1 LEKKHLFFYLAL
13 IAIGL
18 AGCYVLLLATPYG
31 MGLNSDSASYVDGA
45 GNLLNG
51 HGYTRTSSEGRFK
64 PITHFPPVFSISLI
78 PLSLV
83 GLDLLQSG
91 RIIVV
96 INFGLGI
103 IMVGLLIQKIS
114 HSIPFSILGAILLGI
129 SNILLEVYAYLL
141 SEPLF
146 ISLMLIAYLFLSK
159 YFEAHR
165 KRWLVLTG
173 FALSLSYL
181 TRYVG
186 LTIIACAV
194 LTILLLETDYSYFLE
209 DWQVSPK
216 ARLSSRLLRPFSKK
230 VALPLKEV
238 AILLGSSLPLIIIW
252 TIYTYSMGGGF
263 DNRTLAWHPIDYT
276 TLLNTLKHLLNWL
289 VSVDVISILKP
300 WTRVIRFVSLLVLPG
315 LAIYILNAIWHRI
328 HNEKRTSISSE
339 TSTAF
344 SLSLHVILYLLFL
357 FVSISLFDA
366 STPLNYRLLSVAYV
380 PMIVLFS
387 SSVAWL
393 WKTMK
398 SYSNKFGRVL
408 QLLIALACLG
418 LVYNTAKE
426 GFAEVNRLS
435 QDGLGYASLGSVNSQ
450 VIRDIR
456 NMPPGLIYS
465 NATNMIFLLTGKPA
479 SITPTPIDP
488 VTKLARP
495 EFMQDVDTMHKY
507 VSEGQAMLILFD
519 MKNTGDPQKDSLYK
533 TLTSGLKLQKDYG
546 SSQIFAGE
554 K

>member
-1 LEKKHLFFYLAL
+1 LAKKHLFFYLAL

-18 AGCYVLLLATPYG
+18 AGCYALLRATPYG

-45 GNLLNG
+45 GNLLHG
-51 HGYTRTSSEGRFK
+51 HGYTRTSSEGGFK

-78 PLSLV
+78 PLNLA

-91 RIIVV
+91 RIIIV

-103 IMVGLLIQKIS
+103 IMVGLLTQKIS

-129 SNILLEVYAYLL
+129 SNILLGVYAYLL

-146 ISLMLIAYLFLSK
+146 ISLMLISYLFLSK
-159 YFEAHR
+159 YFEAR
-165 KRWLVLTG
+165 CKRWLVLTG

-194 LTILLLETDYSYFLE
+194 LTILLLETDYSYFLV
-209 DWQVSPK
+209 DRQVSPIGRFSSGLR
-216 ARLSSRLLRPFSKK
+216 RLFSKK
-230 VALPLKEV
+230 AALPLKEV

-252 TIYTYSMGGGF
+252 TIYTYLMGGGF

-289 VSVDVISILKP
+289 VSTDVFSLLEP

-315 LAIYILNAIWHRI
+315 LTIYILNVLWRR
-328 HNEKRTSISSE
+328 NRYEKRTRISSE
-339 TSTAF
+339 ISAAF

-393 WKTMK
+393 WKIVK
-398 SYSNKFGRVL
+398 SYSNKFGSVF

-418 LVYNTAKE
+418 LVFNTSKD
-426 GFAEVNRLS
+426 GFVEVNRLS

-450 VIRDIR
+450 VIREIR

-495 EFMQDVDTMHKY
+495 EFRHDVETMHKY
-507 VSEGQAMLILFD
+507 VSEGQATLILFN

-546 SSQIFAGE
+546 SSQIFAGG